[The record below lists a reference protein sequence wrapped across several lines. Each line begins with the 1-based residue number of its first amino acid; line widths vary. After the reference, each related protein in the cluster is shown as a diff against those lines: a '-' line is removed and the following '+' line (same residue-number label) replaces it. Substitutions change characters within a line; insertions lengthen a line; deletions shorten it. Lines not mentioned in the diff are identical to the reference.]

1 MPHQATLEMV
11 NIFLNNLIF
20 YIEAPNSISSQHF
33 LTGDNK
39 LSENEAVEEIKQL
52 ARQLQNLYDRIPQRG
67 PTTNVILT
75 LIEIC
80 RAAQQP
86 HSVSLKPPD
95 VKLAICNGNGNS
107 SSSNGTNGSCKLIE
121 SAMVKAL
128 CYLDKATNTSFD
140 NLACQQ
146 IHSTSC
152 GQRTLISDD
161 CDQNNTTRNNKCN
174 SHKCC
179 LTVNKTTRTKMNDS
193 TGSINFD
200 NLQLQCMCSSENNS
214 IEDYQIDEND
224 DTCDNCCSM
233 HKDDIRCHAYSPTAD
248 STSFRERL
256 LNFTSCNHSK
266 SFGRDDVF
274 RANTKT
280 NNLLKR
286 NSELALGTNFE
297 ASHGDEERASATDG
311 CHPYRVSCDNIFS
324 DNSEN
329 VTAVIRIN
337 KSTCVQAANAGSPAS
352 SQIPYSFLERP
363 SIKTSQAED
372 QSLREL
378 KIALSSTLPVAN
390 RYSNSN
396 ANTCSSYS
404 HPHPLPPNTSVV
416 KPTHLSLKCTTS
428 NQPPPPPPRTIK
440 TLAGA
445 LQLPCTS
452 SANMSSAKI
461 EKAPCSIST
470 SSMSES
476 PTPSKQQPHQQ
487 LQQQQS
493 DKKNDDDMRNITDES
508 HKMRDEAEMRSIN
521 NQNDNKSEHNKMI
534 IAASKNVEEAS
545 VSSAS
550 STSSNVNNK
559 SINKNDE
566 DVVNVGGGSGKKRKT
581 PEGKLAIDLNDRSK
595 YTDEV
600 SV

>member
-1 MPHQATLEMV
+1 M
-11 NIFLNNLIF
+11 
-20 YIEAPNSISSQHF
+20 
-33 LTGDNK
+33 
-39 LSENEAVEEIKQL
+39 

-80 RAAQQP
+80 RAAHQP

-107 SSSNGTNGSCKLIE
+107 SSSNATNGSCKPIE
-121 SAMVKAL
+121 SAKVKAL
-128 CYLDKATNTSFD
+128 CYLDKETNTSFD

-146 IHSTSC
+146 NHSTSC
-152 GQRTLISDD
+152 GQRALISDD
-161 CDQNNTTRNNKCN
+161 CDQNNTTKNNKCN
-174 SHKCC
+174 CHKCC
-179 LTVNKTTRTKMNDS
+179 LTVNKATRSKMNES
-193 TGSINFD
+193 TSSINFD

-233 HKDDIRCHAYSPTAD
+233 YKDDIRCRAYSPTAD

-266 SFGRDDVF
+266 SFGRDDLF

-286 NSELALGTNFE
+286 NSELVLGTSFE
-297 ASHGDEERASATDG
+297 GSHGDEERASATDG
-311 CHPYRVSCDNIFS
+311 CQPYRVSCDNIFS
-324 DNSEN
+324 DNIEN
-329 VTAVIRIN
+329 DGRQVN
-337 KSTCVQAANAGSPAS
+337 KSTSIQAANASPPAS

-363 SIKTSQAED
+363 SIKTSQAD
-372 QSLREL
+372 DKNLREL

-416 KPTHLSLKCTTS
+416 KPTHLSLKCTTGQIA

-440 TLAGA
+440 TLAGPSH
-445 LQLPCTS
+445 LPCTS
-452 SANMSSAKI
+452 STNISSAKI
-461 EKAPCSIST
+461 EKASCSIST

-476 PTPSKQQPHQQ
+476 LTPSKQQSHQQ
-487 LQQQQS
+487 LQQQQQQQN
-493 DKKNDDDMRNITDES
+493 DKKNDDDMRNIKDES

-550 STSSNVNNK
+550 SISSNVNNK
-559 SINKNDE
+559 SINKSDE